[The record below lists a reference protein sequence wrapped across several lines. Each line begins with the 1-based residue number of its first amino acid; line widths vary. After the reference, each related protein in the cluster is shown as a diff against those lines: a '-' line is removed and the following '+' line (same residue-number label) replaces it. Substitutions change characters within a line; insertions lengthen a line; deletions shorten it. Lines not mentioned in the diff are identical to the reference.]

1 MPHEFLDARI
11 LGETVGNARPVIA
24 VMLLDAVAGGG
35 RVARGAGCMT
45 AFLGGAYH
53 AIEFHRVALADL
65 IAIHPAEIGLI
76 RALAGNAIGDFA
88 GMGWGETAK
97 GHGQRK
103 GNWRAHVGGAS
114 THLSRNGP
122 P

>member
-1 MPHEFLDARI
+1 
-11 LGETVGNARPVIA
+11 PVIA
-24 VMLLDAVAGGG
+24 VMLFNAVAGG

-53 AIEFHRVALADL
+53 AIEFHRVALAGL

-76 RALAGNAIGDFA
+76 RALASNAIGGFA
-88 GMGWGETAK
+88 GLGCGETAQ

-103 GNWRAHVGGAS
+103 GSWRAYEGGAS
-114 THLSRNGP
+114 THYAEWSPFRP
-122 P
+122 AV

>member
-1 MPHEFLDARI
+1 
-11 LGETVGNARPVIA
+11 
-24 VMLLDAVAGGG
+24 MLFDAVAGGG

-88 GMGWGETAK
+88 GVGWGETAK
-97 GHGQRK
+97 SHGQRK
-103 GNWRAHVGGAS
+103 GSWRAHVGGGS
-114 THLSRNGP
+114 THYAKWSPLIPVARRTY
-122 P
+122 